1 MPATAAP
8 CESPH
13 AGDGGTLCGSRHAG
27 DGGTLCGSRHAGDGG
42 TACSPQ
48 SPTNSSY
55 PHPLRSVRSK
65 NAKVRS
71 HASVAAG
78 YPDR

>member
-1 MPATAAP
+1 MPVTAAP
-8 CESPH
+8 
-13 AGDGGTLCGSRHAG
+13 GGSRHAG
-27 DGGTLCGSRHAGDGG
+27 NGGTLCGSRHAGDGG